1 MVDYKRIP
9 WPDVVV
15 LAGTQTVT
23 AYSYTCCSVLMW
35 VYRNVYEVIIWEGI
49 LMKCEE
55 CKFCKYDNSIKEF
68 VCSIEPDLPVVARDA
83 KNNCKKAVAIVKDG
97 EKERIHI

>member
-1 MVDYKRIP
+1 
-9 WPDVVV
+9 
-15 LAGTQTVT
+15 
-23 AYSYTCCSVLMW
+23 
-35 VYRNVYEVIIWEGI
+35 
-49 LMKCEE
+49 MKCEE

-68 VCSIEPDLPVVARDA
+68 VCSIEPDLPVVSRDA

>member
-1 MVDYKRIP
+1 MQYRKVSVNAVVVEARIP
-9 WPDVVV
+9 PC
-15 LAGTQTVT
+15 LAVG
-23 AYSYTCCSVLMW
+23 SVKW
-35 VYRNVYEVIIWEGI
+35 VYRNVYEVIILDGI

-83 KNNCKKAVAIVKDG
+83 KNNCKKAIAVVKDSK
-97 EKERIHI
+97 KERVHISYG

>member
-23 AYSYTCCSVLMW
+23 AYSYTCCSILMW
-35 VYRNVYEVIIWEGI
+35 VYRNVYEVIILEGI

-55 CKFCKYDNSIKEF
+55 CKFCKYDNSIKEWF
-68 VCSIEPDLPVVARDA
+68 LYNKRADFTLPDEPYY
-83 KNNCKKAVAIVKDG
+83 KALRFLI
-97 EKERIHI
+97 

>member
-23 AYSYTCCSVLMW
+23 AYSYTCCSILMW
-35 VYRNVYEVIIWEGI
+35 VYRNVYEVIILEGI

-55 CKFCKYDNSIKEF
+55 CKYPNTKHYIKLVDIGDENLEGEIF
-68 VCSIEPDLPVVARDA
+68 Y
-83 KNNCKKAVAIVKDG
+83 VK
-97 EKERIHI
+97 